1 MSDSPMPPG
10 EVHELQIRV
19 RYAEVDRMGAVHHP
33 NYFMYFELGRT
44 EFLRAQGLSYRDLEE
59 QGHLLV
65 VVKLSCR
72 FRSPAVYDELLTL
85 RTRVE
90 RVTRTRI
97 DHSYRLLKED
107 GRLSAEATS
116 TLTCVDRD
124 GQLQSI
130 PAVLLPE
137 ELK

>member
-1 MSDSPMPPG
+1 
-10 EVHELQIRV
+10 
-19 RYAEVDRMGAVHHP
+19 MGVVHHP

-44 EFLRAQGLSYRDLEE
+44 EFLRSKGLTYRDLEE

-72 FRSPAVYDELLTL
+72 FRAPAEYDELLTL

-90 RVTRTRI
+90 RVTRTRV

-116 TLTCVDRD
+116 TLTCVNRD
-124 GQLQSI
+124 GRLQPI
-130 PAVLLPE
+130 PAILLPD